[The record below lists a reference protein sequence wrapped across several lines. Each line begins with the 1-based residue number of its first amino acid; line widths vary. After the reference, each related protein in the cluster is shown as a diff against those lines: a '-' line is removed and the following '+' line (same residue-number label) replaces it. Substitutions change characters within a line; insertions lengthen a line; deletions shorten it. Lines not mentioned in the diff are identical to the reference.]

1 MDTNEILRKMLADG
15 IRPKQLA
22 EFVNCDTTND
32 NDINA
37 VTNESA
43 KKVLNALYGL
53 KYNVK

>member
-15 IRPKQLA
+15 VRLKQLA

-37 VTNESA
+37 VTTESA
-43 KKVLNALYGL
+43 KRVLNALYGL